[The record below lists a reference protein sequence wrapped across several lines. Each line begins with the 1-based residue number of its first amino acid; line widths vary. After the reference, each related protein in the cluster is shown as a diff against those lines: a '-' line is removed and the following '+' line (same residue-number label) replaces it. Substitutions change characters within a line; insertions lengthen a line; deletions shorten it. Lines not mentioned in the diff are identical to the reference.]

1 MTDCKVSHF
10 ETVWD
15 DVGHREILCLAI
27 LARLISV
34 MDQISVAYT
43 VFQNG
48 SILFLLLTLRN
59 ADRFSKHFHGKTL
72 Q

>member
-1 MTDCKVSHF
+1 MYIFQCSRGLVDNLLYMTDCKVSHF

-34 MDQISVAYT
+34 TDQMSVA
-43 VFQNG
+43 
-48 SILFLLLTLRN
+48 
-59 ADRFSKHFHGKTL
+59 
-72 Q
+72 

>member
-1 MTDCKVSHF
+1 MM
-10 ETVWD
+10 WD
-15 DVGHREILCLAI
+15 DVRHREILCLAT

-34 MDQISVAYT
+34 TDQISVAYT

-48 SILFLLLTLRN
+48 YIMLLPLTLRN
-59 ADRFSKHFHGKTL
+59 ADRFSKYFHEKTL

>member
-1 MTDCKVSHF
+1 MMCDY
-10 ETVWD
+10 
-15 DVGHREILCLAI
+15 VGHREILCLAI

-34 MDQISVAYT
+34 TDQISVAYT

-59 ADRFSKHFHGKTL
+59 AHRFSKYFHGKTL